1 MERNQVL
8 DKLNK
13 KEISKK
19 QAYKLL
25 YEEPKPRKARNA
37 HFVKLRVTV
46 PEEKGINIFLSIILL
61 FPIPIFLVKLFI
73 KERHTV
79 KIADQDISIKELINL
94 VSIRGVSLNVMTHDG
109 NKIKI
114 KTY

>member
-1 MERNQVL
+1 MEKNQVL
-8 DKLNK
+8 DQLNK

-25 YEEPKPRKARNA
+25 YEEPKQRKPKKA

-46 PEEKGINIFLSIILL
+46 PEEKGANIFLAIILL
-61 FPIPIFLVKLFI
+61 LPIPIFLVKLFI
-73 KERHTV
+73 KRRQTV
-79 KIADQDISIKELINL
+79 KILDTDISIKELIEMI
-94 VSIRGVSLNVMTHDG
+94 SIKGVSLNVKTHDG
-109 NKIKI
+109 NRVFI